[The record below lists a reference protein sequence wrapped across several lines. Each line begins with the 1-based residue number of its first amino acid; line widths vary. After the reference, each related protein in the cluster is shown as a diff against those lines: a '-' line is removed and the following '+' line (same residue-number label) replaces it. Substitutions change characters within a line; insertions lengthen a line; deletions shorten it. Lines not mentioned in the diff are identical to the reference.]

1 MSSGGAKSERRRKI
15 LAEAW
20 VGDAV
25 LALCARQFILREGG
39 VVDAARFERLTSN
52 QFLAALGDPAEVE
65 AEIGRLYESEGL
77 DAAFRMIETRLI
89 SLHNKQEIKRL
100 RGLQ

>member
-1 MSSGGAKSERRRKI
+1 MGF
-15 LAEAW
+15 LD
-20 VGDAV
+20 DADV
-25 LALCARQFILREGG
+25 R
-39 VVDAARFERLTSN
+39 VVDDVVAAAYDLFVEAAPHTVLLTGGSTPKARFERLTSN